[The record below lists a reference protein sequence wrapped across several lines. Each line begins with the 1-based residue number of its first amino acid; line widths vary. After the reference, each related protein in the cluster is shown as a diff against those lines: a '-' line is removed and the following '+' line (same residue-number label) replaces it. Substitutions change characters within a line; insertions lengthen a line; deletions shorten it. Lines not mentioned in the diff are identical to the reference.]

1 MNKIKFL
8 SIVIMGLLASNL
20 LLIGAFLL
28 HSDEGKRGG
37 PKKQIIEKL
46 HFDEAQIQQYE
57 KLITWHEYHSKNT
70 HFQIIDLK
78 KQLYTTLTNDK
89 DNLKKETLLIKI
101 AALEIELERINYQH
115 FKDIKKI
122 CRKDQQKYYKHFSQ
136 ELTNLFNGKNK

>member
-8 SIVIMGLLASNL
+8 SIVVMSLLASNL
-20 LLIGAFLL
+20 LLIGAFLS
-28 HSDEGKRGG
+28 HSEEGKRGG

-57 KLITWHEYHSKNT
+57 KVITWHEYHSKNT
-70 HFQIIDLK
+70 RFQIIDLK
-78 KQLYTTLTNDK
+78 KQLYSTLTNDK
-89 DNLKKETLLIKI
+89 DTHKKEMLLMKI
-101 AALEIELERINYQH
+101 VALEIQLERVNYQH

-122 CRKDQQKYYKHFSQ
+122 CRKDQLKYYWDFSQ